1 MADETAVRCVFIGD
15 AVSAAGWR
23 LAGAECHTPRA
34 AELPGL
40 LRALR
45 RSGDVGLIVLTAEW
59 AMHLPPAL
67 REEAAASQRP
77 PCVVV
82 ADARGRVEPADLT
95 AILKKQLGL
104 AE

>member
-1 MADETAVRCVFIGD
+1 MAEPSASRCIFVGD

-23 LAGAECHTPRA
+23 LAGADCRTPA
-34 AELPGL
+34 PAELPAL

-45 RSGDVGLIVLTAEW
+45 RERDVGLIVLTAAAAAE
-59 AMHLPPAL
+59 LPPAL
-67 REEAAASQRP
+67 RAEALASQRP

-82 ADARGRVEPADLT
+82 ADARGLSEPADLT
-95 AILKKQLGL
+95 AVLKRQLGL